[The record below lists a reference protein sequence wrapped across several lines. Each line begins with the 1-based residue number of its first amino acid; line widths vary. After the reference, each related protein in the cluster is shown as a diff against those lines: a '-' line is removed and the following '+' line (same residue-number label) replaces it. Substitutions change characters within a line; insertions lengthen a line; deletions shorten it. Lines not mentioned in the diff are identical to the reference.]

1 MTKKKFTYSKM
12 TFILSVIGFIGSIGF
27 YLGVLKQVYSTPDN
41 LQVKSIELERENKNL
56 KSQVK
61 VLTDMVDQCSKSNE

>member
-27 YLGVLKQVYSTPDN
+27 YLGVLKQVYATPDN
-41 LQVKSIELERENKNL
+41 IQVKSIELERENKQL
-56 KSQVK
+56 KSQVQ
-61 VLTDMVDQCSKSNE
+61 VLTKMVEECNNYE